1 MTAAFWNLQFAN
13 HTFTMQKFFL
23 GEMVM
28 PFTAGSSPLLDE
40 MLLPTNTY
48 VNWRQQSCTSLLL
61 TLYEKHPP
69 FRFLTSS
76 HMGVMPSLIK
86 NNMQFMTNLGG
97 NISVTLTA
105 CSTVLKSYSLI

>member
-1 MTAAFWNLQFAN
+1 
-13 HTFTMQKFFL
+13 MQKFFL

-28 PFTAGSSPLLDE
+28 PFTTGSTVLLAE

-48 VNWRQQSCTSLLL
+48 DSWRQQSDTSLLL

-76 HMGVMPSLIK
+76 HIGVMPSLIK
-86 NNMQFMTNLGG
+86 NSMQFMTNLGG
-97 NISVTLTA
+97 SISVTLTA
-105 CSTVLKSYSLI
+105 CSTVLKSYNLM